1 MSKLNNYCLLCYEA
15 KCTKECGVFNPD
27 RILRSIYCDNVHVI
41 KNSIDDNIPC
51 FDCDGRCQSACPIK
65 INIKGIISSI
75 KPKEDKKEINYDVLK
90 SDFCG
95 IPLENPFLLSG

>member
-27 RILRSIYCDNVHVI
+27 RILRSIYFDNVHVI

-65 INIKGIISSI
+65 IDIKGYKFGYFLIGTYSYISEESSVTSSI
-75 KPKEDKKEINYDVLK
+75 IL
-90 SDFCG
+90 
-95 IPLENPFLLSG
+95 